1 LAPLNNEAQRLER
14 LQERHERQREWE
26 EAWKL
31 ACERREKAG
40 RKKNPR
46 NILPQIIVT
55 DYEFV
60 YTCDE
65 HVNTSNQSR
74 DLYFE
79 ESYHVVC
86 RPVQYISDENLKTQF
101 LSNRMQGFQNK
112 KPTPGF
118 CVPYTGFDPTE
129 NVTTSF
135 DLSEKEAESFA
146 TTETREYEPYTR
158 LDYTD
163 KIPGE
168 LPPGNRVDFPRDE
181 NAGIKECDGSTS
193 ESSITQ
199 DSLLV
204 TSYTCSGSSLDTVV
218 AEVRM
223 TEEIKHADNTGTVCS
238 PDSIHSP
245 LTPFVV

>member
-1 LAPLNNEAQRLER
+1 MNNEAQRLEK

-79 ESYHVVC
+79 ERYHVVC

-112 KPTPGF
+112 EPTPGF

-163 KIPGE
+163 RIPGE
-168 LPPGNRVDFPRDE
+168 LPPGNRVHFRRDE

-199 DSLLV
+199 GSLLV